1 MKTTLF
7 LAAALSLGSLSAFA
21 STASTQYPT
30 SFQQAQE
37 MQQPTAQNSQY
48 ESNGYLRSAAPSSFH
63 ETGRNTGWI
72 GSSGNG

>member
-1 MKTTLF
+1 MKTTLL

-30 SFQQAQE
+30 SFQQAQR

-48 ESNGYLRSAAPSSFH
+48 ESSGNLNSASNTSFD